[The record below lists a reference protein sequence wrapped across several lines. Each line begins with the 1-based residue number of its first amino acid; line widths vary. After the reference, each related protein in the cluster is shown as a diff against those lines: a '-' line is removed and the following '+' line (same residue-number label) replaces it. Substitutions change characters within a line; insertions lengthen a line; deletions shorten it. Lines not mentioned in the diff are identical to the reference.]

1 MEKKKR
7 KRIIRENQVVFSSK
21 PTRKSI
27 IIQEEILNEIGK
39 IADKHNIEIYVVG
52 GFVRDYYLERQRTDF
67 DITVVGDA
75 LEFAEKV
82 AKHFKSKAVVFKQF
96 RTAMVPV
103 GEFQIEF
110 VGTRKEEYKDD
121 SRNPI
126 VTEGTLEDDIRRR
139 DFTINSLAASLNK
152 NTKGKVVDLFN
163 GLQDIE
169 KKVIR
174 TPLEPK
180 VTYKDDPLR
189 MMRAARFSA
198 QLDFR
203 IDKTSMNAIVEM
215 SDRIEIIS
223 QERITTEFLKII
235 DSDNPGKGIQALF
248 SSGLLQHIFPEL
260 HEMYGVE
267 NVQIGSRTH
276 SHKDILFHSIKVL
289 DNIAP
294 HTNNTWLRLAALLHD
309 IAKPKTRRFSSKTG
323 YTFHGHEEI
332 GARWMKK
339 IFKRMKFPLEH
350 LPYVEKLIRL
360 HARPMALVDSDVT
373 DSAVR
378 RLAVH
383 AGDALE
389 DLFTLVRA
397 DITTKNP
404 NLTQRYKDNYEKVFK
419 KVIDVQERDKLR
431 EFQSP
436 VRGEEIMETCKLQ
449 PCKAVGFIKE
459 NIEEAILDG
468 IIPNEYN
475 DAKLFFK
482 ANMKD
487 WLKEAEAKGYM
498 QMISGV

>member
-7 KRIIRENQVVFSSK
+7 KRIIRQNQVILSTK
-21 PTRKSI
+21 PARNKI
-27 IIQEEILNEIGK
+27 IIEEPLLKEIGE
-39 IADKHNIEIYVVG
+39 IADKNNIEIYVVG
-52 GFVRDYYLERQRTDF
+52 GFVRDYYLDRKRTDF
-67 DITVVGDA
+67 DITVVGDS
-75 LEFAEKV
+75 LDFAQKV
-82 AKHFKSKAVVFKQF
+82 AKHFKSKAVIFKQF

-110 VGTRKEEYKDD
+110 VGTRKEEYSED
-121 SRNPI
+121 SRNPV
-126 VTEGTLEDDIRRR
+126 VTEGTLEDDIKRR

-152 NTKGKVVDLFN
+152 QTKGNVVDLFN
-163 GLQDIE
+163 GIQDIE
-169 KKVIR
+169 KKIIR
-174 TPLEPK
+174 TPLDPK

-189 MMRAARFSA
+189 MMRAARFAA

-203 IDKTSMNAIVEM
+203 IDRTSMNAIMEM

-235 DSDNPGKGIQALF
+235 NSDNPGKGIHALF

-267 NVQIGSRTH
+267 NVQIGEKIH

-289 DNIAP
+289 DNIVP
-294 HTNNTWLRLAALLHD
+294 HTNNTWLRLASLLHD

-339 IFKRMKFPLEH
+339 VFRKMKLPLEH
-350 LPYVEKLIRL
+350 LPYVEKLVRL
-360 HARPMALVDSDVT
+360 HARPMALVDSEVT

-378 RLAVH
+378 RLAVQ

-404 NLTQRYKDNYEKVFK
+404 NLTQRYKDNYEKVFQ

-436 VRGEEIMETCKLQ
+436 VRGEEIMDICNLP
-449 PCKAVGFIKE
+449 PCRAVGFIY
-459 NIEEAILDG
+459 NFLVVIAIINYL
-468 IIPNEYN
+468 ILN
-475 DAKLFFK
+475 
-482 ANMKD
+482 
-487 WLKEAEAKGYM
+487 
-498 QMISGV
+498 